1 MKYLKGVEFLTLLPA
16 VVKFFTK
23 HMKKEGN
30 FWFTVLGYS
39 DGKVTVAAQWG
50 SWSRHMCGLMSVIPA
65 FEGLKWG

>member
-1 MKYLKGVEFLTLLPA
+1 MQYLKGVEFLTLLPA

-39 DGKVTVAAQWG
+39 DGKVTVAGG
-50 SWSRHMCGLMSVIPA
+50 SILGQLVTLHVWAHVCNSSI
-65 FEGLKWG
+65 